1 MSFVQHACFELPY
14 LLFVSIKASAHIKL
28 CKRSMGVAS
37 LSEWPCL
44 HFLLCDR
51 LKFESRDSA
60 ANPVRLCHT
69 RKCGA
74 EWSQQPNCFPSCE
87 HAASV
92 GKRKQERSIR
102 RRRNGSYFSFQSTA
116 QSVEIQET
124 ATSCQCEGI
133 CGAPNNSSK
142 PFHSQLTSPVL
153 STLSKEFGFHFCIN
167 LQSLQMQF

>member
-1 MSFVQHACFELPY
+1 MT
-14 LLFVSIKASAHIKL
+14 
-28 CKRSMGVAS
+28 
-37 LSEWPCL
+37 CL

-74 EWSQQPNCFPSCE
+74 EWSQQPNCFPPCE

-102 RRRNGSYFSFQSTA
+102 RQRNGSYFSFQSTA
-116 QSVEIQET
+116 QSVEIQQRR
-124 ATSCQCEGI
+124 ADGVTSNRDLNFLSMWGHLWGSKQFIQIFSFTTHFSRFIYTVKGI
-133 CGAPNNSSK
+133 W
-142 PFHSQLTSPVL
+142 L
-153 STLSKEFGFHFCIN
+153 SLLFKTTEITNAILKQFKEKY
-167 LQSLQMQF
+167 